1 MMAVDQPPAV
11 ETVVVN
17 AARLPTS
24 LADAAF
30 SIVTVDPNALQTLPR
45 LDQVLETSPGV
56 SLGGGLGSL
65 SARRRKTT

>member
-1 MMAVDQPPAV
+1 MMAADQPPAV

-30 SIVTVDPNALQTLPR
+30 SIVTVDPNALQTF
-45 LDQVLETSPGV
+45 ESP
-56 SLGGGLGSL
+56 L
-65 SARRRKTT
+65 SFIDCGFSRDKQRI